1 MTESQNISQNVS
13 QMSRFG
19 LGFTGDPLK
28 LHYRYYPLLWFEDSP
43 CCPFRS
49 QPITASVVKTNG
61 VCRSHQSDL
70 PVYCVIWSPHE
81 IDSSPG
87 TEWMSYFAQTHSH
100 VRRIPSTFTG
110 TIYSRVF
117 LLTLPAE
124 SQQRGR
130 KTHLPVKQYVIVQ
143 SHAKFSPQTPVQR
156 PQALVHAKETGLD
169 SSFRN
174 LQLNQTKRTIQP
186 HCRQPLFSH
195 TGSAITLPFYLLVV
209 SLMKLLTI
217 KSKTV

>member
-1 MTESQNISQNVS
+1 MINRPWWSGDYSLFEFKGQYLNNHDCLHLRFTKQLLSLKSHRKSEHFTKFLLK
-13 QMSRFG
+13 MPRFG

-87 TEWMSYFAQTHSH
+87 TEWMSYFAHKHTRMSGESLPPLRELFIAVFSFLHSQLNLSSGAE
-100 VRRIPSTFTG
+100 RLTC
-110 TIYSRVF
+110 
-117 LLTLPAE
+117 LLNDTSLF
-124 SQQRGR
+124 
-130 KTHLPVKQYVIVQ
+130 K
-143 SHAKFSPQTPVQR
+143 SHAKFSPQHLFK
-156 PQALVHAKETGLD
+156 ALKH
-169 SSFRN
+169 
-174 LQLNQTKRTIQP
+174 
-186 HCRQPLFSH
+186 
-195 TGSAITLPFYLLVV
+195 
-209 SLMKLLTI
+209 
-217 KSKTV
+217 

>member
-1 MTESQNISQNVS
+1 MKNCPWWSGDYSLLELKGQYLNNPNCLHLRFTKQLLSLKNDRKSEHFTECLLK
-13 QMSRFG
+13 MSRFG

-87 TEWMSYFAQTHSH
+87 TEWMSYFAHKHTRMSGEFLPPLRELFIAAFSFLHS
-100 VRRIPSTFTG
+100 
-110 TIYSRVF
+110 
-117 LLTLPAE
+117 
-124 SQQRGR
+124 
-130 KTHLPVKQYVIVQ
+130 
-143 SHAKFSPQTPVQR
+143 
-156 PQALVHAKETGLD
+156 
-169 SSFRN
+169 
-174 LQLNQTKRTIQP
+174 QLNPSSGAERLTCLLNNTS
-186 HCRQPLFSH
+186 LFNHMPNSH
-195 TGSAITLPFYLLVV
+195 PKHLFNAL
-209 SLMKLLTI
+209 KH
-217 KSKTV
+217 

>member
-1 MTESQNISQNVS
+1 MKNCPWWSGDYSLLELKGQYLKNPNCLHLRFTKQLLSLKNHRKSEHFKECLLK
-13 QMSRFG
+13 MSRFG

-70 PVYCVIWSPHE
+70 PVYCVMI
-81 IDSSPG
+81 SSWDRLL
-87 TEWMSYFAQTHSH
+87 TRDRVNVLLCTQTHSH

-117 LLTLPAE
+117 LLILPAE

-143 SHAKFSPQTPVQR
+143 SHAKFSPQHLFN
-156 PQALVHAKETGLD
+156 ALKH
-169 SSFRN
+169 
-174 LQLNQTKRTIQP
+174 
-186 HCRQPLFSH
+186 
-195 TGSAITLPFYLLVV
+195 
-209 SLMKLLTI
+209 
-217 KSKTV
+217 